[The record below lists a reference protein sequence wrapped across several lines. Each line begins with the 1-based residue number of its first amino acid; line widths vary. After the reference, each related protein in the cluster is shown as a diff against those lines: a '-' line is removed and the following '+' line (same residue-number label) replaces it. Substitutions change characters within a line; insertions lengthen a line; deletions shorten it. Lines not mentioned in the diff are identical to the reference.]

1 MKRAWVSIALL
12 LFGCQRRGDVPRADL
27 IVAAGLA
34 APIPSDVTVE
44 ELAPSILLHIDGVEG
59 IILRKSEPA
68 TIREA
73 VAFER
78 GLAGAIGAAR
88 SKPHALDWVPSGL
101 RSLKRIYFARVQD
114 GQRIVGARL
123 YCVDDADR
131 TWTLTGMAMA
141 DGGECNVLAWY
152 DPQTRVYRVKAN
164 MQPTALLPAP
174 VTP

>member
-1 MKRAWVSIALL
+1 M
-12 LFGCQRRGDVPRADL
+12 
-27 IVAAGLA
+27 AAGLA

-78 GLAGAIGAAR
+78 GLARAIEAAR
-88 SKPHALDWVPSGL
+88 ATPHALDWVPSRL
-101 RSLKRIYFARVQD
+101 PSMKRIYFARVQD
-114 GQRIVGARL
+114 GQRIVGARV
-123 YCVDDADR
+123 YCVHDTDR
-131 TWTLTGMAMA
+131 TWTLTGIGMA
-141 DGGECNVLAWY
+141 DGGECDVLAWY

-164 MQPTALLPAP
+164 MRPTTMLPAP
-174 VTP
+174 FSP